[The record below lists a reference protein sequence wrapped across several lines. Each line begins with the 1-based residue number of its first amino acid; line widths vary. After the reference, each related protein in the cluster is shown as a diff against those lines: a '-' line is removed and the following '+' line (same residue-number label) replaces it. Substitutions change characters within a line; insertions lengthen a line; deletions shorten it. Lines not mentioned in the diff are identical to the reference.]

1 MSKEW
6 LWWLGEF
13 GLAAVVAIVAGFVSR
28 DVPISILYGLFVG
41 TVFFVLR
48 QQTRIASQH
57 ERQVSEM
64 EDKALNLPT
73 TLRHREDID
82 PVLKQVVLSSRD
94 ETLRLAKEV
103 ETGEVTIKPRPIAV
117 LAMDCIKQAKPGD
130 KVVALNYGGIWG
142 TERGDVYRQTSFDLV
157 DKGVDFTRIFVETT
171 SATPEQKKHL
181 REEMD
186 RQKDYLHVRFI
197 KESKLPPEAR
207 TNCAIVLNKYAFY
220 AHIQSWLPRGTVV
233 RRSMEGEELKLYT
246 RRDEVE
252 KATEL
257 AETVL
262 KLSEEY
268 K

>member
-13 GLAAVVAIVAGFVSR
+13 GLAATVAVVAGFVTR

-82 PVLKQVVLSSRD
+82 PVLRQVVLSSRD

-142 TERGDVYRQTSFDLV
+142 TERGDVYRQASFNLV

-207 TNCAIVLNKYAFY
+207 TNCVIIFNRYAIF
-220 AHIQSWLPRGTVV
+220 AHFKAPRGGRTLE
-233 RRSMEGEELKLYT
+233 MDELKLYA